1 MRTTYV
7 TAAIIAIVIG
17 AWLYSGQL
25 NQPEKEATQTLAEQ
39 KQARDVQAEDDQPT
53 TVRAR
58 VIQAQ
63 EHLREVRVRGRTQNK
78 RTVMAKA
85 ELTGRVVERPVER
98 GDQVA
103 KGALLCRLS
112 LDDRQVGLDEA
123 RAGLQQAQIEYQGSL
138 ELKAKG
144 FQSDTAIAQSRAR
157 LAAAEAQVARRR
169 LDLARTTI
177 RAPFAG
183 YVEDVAQEVGD
194 YITPGAPCATI
205 VDLDPM
211 LLVGRIAERDVQ
223 RAVVGKT
230 AIGLMAD
237 GNRVEGNL
245 SFVGS
250 QSEASTRTY
259 AIEVQ
264 VPNADG
270 KLRSG
275 VTTDIMIPV
284 DEVLAHK
291 ISPALFAL
299 DDQGVVGV
307 RTVNDNDRVEFHPI
321 EVIANEPDGAL
332 VTGLPSVTTLITV
345 GQELVIPGE
354 RVNVSFEARTEMP
367 ASAPTKKPSGDAVS
381 GEAGALDATIADPSN
396 LSPSQDTSV
405 AGDHN
410 NAVLATTSH

>member
-1 MRTTYV
+1 MRTTYL

-17 AWLYSGQL
+17 VWLFSGQL
-25 NQPEKEATQTLAEQ
+25 NKPEKSASQTLAEQ

-53 TVRAR
+53 LVRAR
-58 VIQAQ
+58 VIQASQ
-63 EHLREVRVRGRTQNK
+63 HLREVRVRGRTQNK
-78 RTVMAKA
+78 RTVMVKA
-85 ELTGRVVERPVER
+85 ELTGRVIARPVER
-98 GDQVA
+98 GDHVA
-103 KGALLCRLS
+103 KGALLCKLS

-144 FQSDTAIAQSRAR
+144 FQSNTAIAQTRAR
-157 LAAAEAQVARRR
+157 LATAEAQVARRR
-169 LDLARTTI
+169 LDLARTSV

-183 YVEDVAQEVGD
+183 YVEDVSQEVGD
-194 YITPGAPCATI
+194 YITPGTACATI

-223 RAVVGKT
+223 QAEVGKT
-230 AIGLMAD
+230 AIGLLAD
-237 GNRVEGNL
+237 GNRVEGTL

-264 VPNADG
+264 VPNPTG
-270 KLRSG
+270 ELRSG
-275 VTTDIMIPV
+275 TTTDIMIPV

-299 DDQGVVGV
+299 DDSGVVGV
-307 RTVNDNDRVEFHPI
+307 RTVNDNDRVEFYPV
-321 EVIANEPDGAL
+321 EVVANEPDGAI
-332 VTGLPSVTTLITV
+332 VTGLPTVTTLITV

-354 RVNVSFEARTEMP
+354 RVEVSFEATGEMP
-367 ASAPTKKPSGDAVS
+367 ASTPKAGATGDAVS
-381 GEAGALDATIADPSN
+381 GEAGAVESSADDSN
-396 LSPSQDTSV
+396 TRLSSDRNS
-405 AGDHN
+405 
-410 NAVLATTSH
+410 AVLAATPS